1 MIRLII
7 ADDHQVVRDGLKAVL
22 AEHRD
27 INVVAEAGDG
37 DTLLQML
44 KDRHVD
50 VVLLDVT
57 MPGPGVLDVIPAV
70 KKISSETRI
79 LILTMH
85 SEQTYG
91 RRVLQA
97 GADGFLDKTQSSA
110 ALATAIRHVYSGHKY
125 VTQSLAEELASELA
139 SRGDRQPHELLSNRE
154 YQVFLQLG
162 SGRSIDATAKQM
174 KLSPKTVRTYRS
186 RIFEKTGFAS
196 TSELMFYAIDRG
208 LVTQAEDSSTKRTAQ
223 PVRARTTP
231 QNVKSKLNG
240 GDE

>member
-22 AEHRD
+22 AQDRD
-27 INVVAEAGDG
+27 IDVVGEAGDG
-37 DTLLQML
+37 DALLQML
-44 KDRHVD
+44 KPRHVD

-57 MPGPGVLDVIPAV
+57 MPGPGVLEVIPAV
-70 KKISSETRI
+70 KKISAGTRI

-139 SRGDRQPHELLSNRE
+139 AHGDRQPHELLSNRE

-162 SGRSIDATAKQM
+162 SGRSVDATARRM

-196 TSELMFYAIDRG
+196 TSELMFYAIDRR
-208 LVTQAEDSSTKRTAQ
+208 LVTNAEAANGIRPPQPMRKGSTQR
-223 PVRARTTP
+223 R
-231 QNVKSKLNG
+231 S
-240 GDE
+240 

>member
-7 ADDHQVVRDGLKAVL
+7 ADDHQVVRDGLKAIL
-22 AEHRD
+22 AQHRD
-27 INVVAEAGDG
+27 INVVGEAGDG
-37 DTLLQML
+37 DAVLQMV
-44 KDRHVD
+44 KQKHVD

-57 MPGPGVLDVIPAV
+57 MPGPGVLDLVPAI
-70 KKISSETRI
+70 KKMSSRTRI

-110 ALATAIRHVYSGHKY
+110 ALATAIRHVDSGHKY
-125 VTQSLAEELASELA
+125 LTQSLAEELASELA
-139 SRGDRQPHELLSNRE
+139 AHGDRQPHEMLSNRE

-162 SGRSIDATAKQM
+162 SGRSVDATAKRM

-186 RIFEKTGFAS
+186 RIFEKAGFTS
-196 TSELMFYAIDRG
+196 TSELMFYAINRG
-208 LVTQAEDSSTKRTAQ
+208 LVTSGAETGATGAAHAPRRT
-223 PVRARTTP
+223 PSRPR
-231 QNVKSKLNG
+231 SK
-240 GDE
+240 

>member
-22 AEHRD
+22 AQHRD
-27 INVVAEAGDG
+27 INVVGEAGDG
-37 DTLLQML
+37 DVLLQML
-44 KDRHVD
+44 KQRHVD

-57 MPGPGVLDVIPAV
+57 MPGPGVLDLIPAI
-70 KKISSETRI
+70 KKISNGTRI

-85 SEQTYG
+85 SEHTYG

-110 ALATAIRHVYSGHKY
+110 ALATAIRHVDSGHKY

-139 SRGDRQPHELLSNRE
+139 AHGDRQPHELLSNRE

-162 SGRSIDATAKQM
+162 SGRSVDATAKRM

-186 RIFEKTGFAS
+186 RIFEKTGFSS
-196 TSELMFYAIDRG
+196 TSELMFYAINRG
-208 LVTQAEDSSTKRTAQ
+208 LVTNVEDGDAGIGHQ
-223 PVRARTTP
+223 PVRRP
-231 QNVKSKLNG
+231 SMLRR
-240 GDE
+240 

>member
-1 MIRLII
+1 VIRLII

-22 AEHRD
+22 AQHRD
-27 INVVAEAGDG
+27 INVVGEAGDG
-37 DTLLQML
+37 DALLHML
-44 KDRHVD
+44 KQKHVD

-57 MPGPGVLDVIPAV
+57 MPGPGVLDLIPAI
-70 KKISSETRI
+70 KKTSVGTRV
-79 LILTMH
+79 LVLTMH

-110 ALATAIRHVYSGHKY
+110 ALAIAIRHVDSGHKY

-139 SRGDRQPHELLSNRE
+139 AHGDRQPHELLSNRE

-162 SGRSIDATAKQM
+162 SGRSVDAIAKQM

-196 TSELMFYAIDRG
+196 TSELMFYAINRG
-208 LVTQAEDSSTKRTAQ
+208 LVTNAEDASGRGGATRMRTATKR
-223 PVRARTTP
+223 
-231 QNVKSKLNG
+231 
-240 GDE
+240 

>member
-7 ADDHQVVRDGLKAVL
+7 ADDHQVVREGLKAVL
-22 AEHRD
+22 AQHRD
-27 INVVAEAGDG
+27 INVVGEAGDG
-37 DTLLQML
+37 DALLQML
-44 KDRHVD
+44 KQRHVD

-57 MPGPGVLDVIPAV
+57 MPGPGVLDLIPAI
-70 KKISSETRI
+70 KKISSGSRI

-110 ALATAIRHVYSGHKY
+110 ALATAIRHVDSGHKY

-139 SRGDRQPHELLSNRE
+139 AHGDRQPHELLSNRE

-162 SGRSIDATAKQM
+162 SGRSVDATAERM

-186 RIFEKTGFAS
+186 RIFEKTGFTS

-208 LVTQAEDSSTKRTAQ
+208 LVTNAENMSGGGGPQRER
-223 PVRARTTP
+223 PVTTP
-231 QNVKSKLNG
+231 RRSH
-240 GDE
+240 

>member
-1 MIRLII
+1 MIRLIV

-22 AEHRD
+22 AQDRD
-27 INVVAEAGDG
+27 IDVVGEAGDG
-37 DTLLQML
+37 DALLQML
-44 KDRHVD
+44 KPRHVD

-57 MPGPGVLDVIPAV
+57 MPGPGVLEVIPAV
-70 KKISSETRI
+70 KKISVGTRI

-139 SRGDRQPHELLSNRE
+139 AHGDRQPHELLSNRE

-162 SGRSIDATAKQM
+162 SGRSVDATARRM

-186 RIFEKTGFAS
+186 RIFEKTGFTS
-196 TSELMFYAIDRG
+196 TSELMFYAIDRR
-208 LVTQAEDSSTKRTAQ
+208 LVTNAEEGNGCRTPQRVRTAATH
-223 PVRARTTP
+223 RR
-231 QNVKSKLNG
+231 S
-240 GDE
+240 

>member
-1 MIRLII
+1 
-7 ADDHQVVRDGLKAVL
+7 
-22 AEHRD
+22 
-27 INVVAEAGDG
+27 
-37 DTLLQML
+37 
-44 KDRHVD
+44 
-50 VVLLDVT
+50 

-70 KKISSETRI
+70 KKISAGTRI

-110 ALATAIRHVYSGHKY
+110 ELATAIRHVYSGHKY

-139 SRGDRQPHELLSNRE
+139 AHGDRQPHELLSNRE

-162 SGRSIDATAKQM
+162 SGQSVDATAKRM

-196 TSELMFYAIDRG
+196 TSELMFYAIDRN
-208 LVTQAEDSSTKRTAQ
+208 LVTNAQEGHADRAPQQGHRRSTRRQ
-223 PVRARTTP
+223 
-231 QNVKSKLNG
+231 S
-240 GDE
+240 

>member
-7 ADDHQVVRDGLKAVL
+7 ADDHQVVRDGLRAIL
-22 AEHRD
+22 AQHQD
-27 INVVAEAGDG
+27 IDVVAEAGDG
-37 DTLLQML
+37 DAVLQML
-44 KDRHVD
+44 KQRSVD

-57 MPGPGVLDVIPAV
+57 MPGPGILDLIPAI
-70 KKISSETRI
+70 KKISRRTRI

-97 GADGFLDKTQSSA
+97 GADGYLTKTQSSA
-110 ALATAIRHVYSGHKY
+110 VLATAIRHVDSGHKY

-139 SRGDRQPHELLSNRE
+139 AHGDRQPHERLSNRE

-162 SGRSIDATAKQM
+162 SGRSVDDIARKM

-186 RIFEKTGFAS
+186 RIFEKTGLTS
-196 TSELMFYAIDRG
+196 TSELMFYAINRE
-208 LVTQAEDSSTKRTAQ
+208 LVTSSKEN
-223 PVRARTTP
+223 RTTSVSQAVRGP
-231 QNVKSKLNG
+231 ASRPRSG
-240 GDE
+240 